1 MENAR
6 TNITLKTVR
15 SSRILKMAKI
25 ACCNHYACYDRA
37 KQMILKAIK
46 NGHSSVTMNVTL
58 AENEY
63 KKFCDLITSQALNV
77 DIIEEDTTL
86 KVVTK
91 INVFADVN
99 D

>member
-25 ACCNHYACYDRA
+25 ACCQHYACYDRA
-37 KQMILKAIK
+37 KQMIIKAIK
-46 NGHSSVTMNVTL
+46 NGHSSVTMNVQL
-58 AENEY
+58 AEAEY
-63 KKFCDLITSQALNV
+63 NKFCDLITAQALNV
-77 DIIEEDTTL
+77 DILEADDTL

-91 INVFADVN
+91 INVFANVN